1 MKGGIIMINVK
12 ERILALLKAN
22 NMTKYELAKQSGLSE
37 STVMSIFNQKGEP
50 KNETLEKI
58 AFVFGLSL
66 SKFFDE
72 NYVPT
77 YSKLELEFNKL
88 SDKSKNI
95 IIYLLKE
102 LD

>member
-1 MKGGIIMINVK
+1 MIDVK

-22 NMTKYELAKQSGLSE
+22 NMTKYELAKKSGLSE
-37 STVMSIFNQKGEP
+37 STVLSIFNQKGEP
-50 KNETLEKI
+50 KNETIEKI
-58 AFVFGLSL
+58 ASVFGLSL

-77 YSKLELEFNKL
+77 YTKLEQDFNRL
-88 SDKSKNI
+88 SSKSQNI
-95 IIYLLKE
+95 IIFLLKE